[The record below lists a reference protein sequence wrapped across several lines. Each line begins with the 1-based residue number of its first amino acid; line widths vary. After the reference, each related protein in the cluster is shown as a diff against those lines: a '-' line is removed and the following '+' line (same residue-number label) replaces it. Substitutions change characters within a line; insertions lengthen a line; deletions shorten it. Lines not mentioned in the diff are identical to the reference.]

1 MTYHLMI
8 EEDQP
13 LCGGSLEDG
22 YLTYREDA
30 ADCVPCWR
38 AYAVRLKEQAEALRE
53 TNARLT
59 LERDDALTGRLPPLD
74 RPPQGAWTA
83 TQTANYWSHRAQ
95 ELGERLKQ
103 ADDALR
109 AAYATGREQ
118 ENKRS
123 DAERKRDEME
133 AAYKTLFQHVR
144 ADHSGTECTICHP
157 ALVARDEAV
166 AAMAALKGNMRALL
180 GDPDGQ

>member
-30 ADCVPCWR
+30 ANCVPCWR
-38 AYAVRLKEQAEALRE
+38 AYATRLKEQAKSLRE

-83 TQTANYWSHRAQ
+83 TQTANYWGNKARELEDRLRQAGVEGRAQ
-95 ELGERLKQ
+95 ENRRL
-103 ADDALR
+103 
-109 AAYATGREQ
+109 T
-118 ENKRS
+118 
-123 DAERKRDEME
+123 AERKGAELE
-133 AAYKTLFQHVR
+133 VAYKTLLQHVR